1 MVIYIILY
9 RSSIMMF
16 FHADFKAWWFQSIDS
31 DWCGWPPVMISSW
44 LSWCLWFSHSFRVL
58 HRLEKGW
65 EPKALRF
72 IFLWLM
78 CNQDWTT
85 APGSSCFPFV
95 SVLSLPTCYDIP
107 TNSYSSRPSPP
118 HGSHSKL
125 LVDDLH
131 QHHSARPQGGRYE
144 RGTSKAATTHP
155 MPLPVSKACI

>member
-1 MVIYIILY
+1 
-9 RSSIMMF
+9 MF

-85 APGSSCFPFV
+85 ALGSSCFPFV

-107 TNSYSSRPSPP
+107 TRIQADPAHLMVAIQNFWWMICTNTIQLGLR
-118 HGSHSKL
+118 GADMKEGQVRQQL
-125 LVDDLH
+125 LTQCLCQCPRRVYNHL
-131 QHHSARPQGGRYE
+131 
-144 RGTSKAATTHP
+144 
-155 MPLPVSKACI
+155 